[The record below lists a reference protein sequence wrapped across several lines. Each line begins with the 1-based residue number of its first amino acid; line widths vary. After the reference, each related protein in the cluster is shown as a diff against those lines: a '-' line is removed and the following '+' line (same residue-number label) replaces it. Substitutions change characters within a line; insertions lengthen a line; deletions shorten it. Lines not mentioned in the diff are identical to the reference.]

1 VFVWFRA
8 CNIGFGRQVTNKML
22 SSVNFIDENIN
33 QFDKIQFSIILLN
46 SIWLTYLGK
55 AAIAIVSK

>member
-8 CNIGFGRQVTNKML
+8 CNIGFRGQVTNKML